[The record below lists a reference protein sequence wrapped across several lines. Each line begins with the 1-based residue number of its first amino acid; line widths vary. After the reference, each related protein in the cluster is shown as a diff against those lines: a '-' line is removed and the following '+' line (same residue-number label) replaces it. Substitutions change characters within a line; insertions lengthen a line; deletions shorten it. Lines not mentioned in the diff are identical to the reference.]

1 MERDPSIRDKLRVYW
16 RLVQV
21 TGGFWLILLGTP
33 ILVFIGQDAGWWSV
47 LPKEFEGRGGTSEFM
62 ESFYPQLIQLTVT
75 YTGSLRNAQLIFI
88 CLVLASALLLYRPA
102 YKQVRKEHACGSCGA
117 QWAVYPT
124 GKIQRWDAKTSVSNY
139 KKTEVAHSQIGKG
152 LDERDIF
159 KRRVTKKVSGFKIN
173 QCVVC
178 GAKSAG
184 DFDTSSTVLSDDVTA
199 VGGWR
204 KRK

>member
-1 MERDPSIRDKLRVYW
+1 MERDPSIRDRFRVYW
-16 RLVQV
+16 RLLQMNL
-21 TGGFWLILLGTP
+21 GFWLIFLGVPVLLY
-33 ILVFIGQDAGWWSV
+33 LGQDFDWWDV
-47 LPKEFEGRGGTSEFM
+47 IPKEFQSLHSEEFI
-62 ESFYPQLIQLTVT
+62 ETFYPFLFEFLTT
-75 YTGSLRNAQLIFI
+75 YTGSDRNTWIIFGCLII
-88 CLVLASALLLYRPA
+88 VLPFLLYRLA
-102 YKQVRKEHACGSCGA
+102 FNQVKKEHECRDCGA

-124 GKIQRWDAKTSVSNY
+124 GKIQRWDSKTSVSNY

>member
-1 MERDPSIRDKLRVYW
+1 MNL
-16 RLVQV
+16 
-21 TGGFWLILLGTP
+21 GFWLIFLGVPVLLY
-33 ILVFIGQDAGWWSV
+33 LGQDFDWWDV
-47 LPKEFEGRGGTSEFM
+47 IPKEFQSLHSEEFI
-62 ESFYPQLIQLTVT
+62 ETFYPFLFEFLTT
-75 YTGSLRNAQLIFI
+75 YTGSDRNTWIIFGCLII
-88 CLVLASALLLYRPA
+88 VLPFLLYRLA
-102 YKQVRKEHACGSCGA
+102 FNQVKKEHECRDCGA

-124 GKIQRWDAKTSVSNY
+124 GKIQRWDSKTSVSNY